1 MVIWKALLDKVEPV
15 PVRVTVAG
23 LPAASVAIDTAALV
37 LAVVVGVKVTEMLQW
52 ALTASVMPQV
62 VVLA

>member
-1 MVIWKALLDKVEPV
+1 
-15 PVRVTVAG
+15 
-23 LPAASVAIDTAALV
+23 
-37 LAVVVGVKVTEMLQW
+37 VGVKVTEMLQW